1 MTVPDLG
8 SGVIEVVARTAIIYL
23 AIVILLRIAGKREVA
38 QLSLLD
44 FVLLLLIANGVQNAM
59 VGSNVTV
66 IGGLTAAVTL
76 VVIDR
81 GLGELRNRST
91 WFRRTV
97 EGEPRLL
104 IRDGVALRRAM
115 REESI
120 SEAELLSALRQHGL
134 LRINEAAVAV
144 LETNGSISVIP
155 KTDGTPPAG

>member
-8 SGVIEVVARTAIIYL
+8 AGVLDVVARTAIVYL
-23 AIVILLRIAGKREVA
+23 AIVILLRIAGKHEVA

-59 VGSNVTV
+59 VGSNVTL
-66 IGGLTAAVTL
+66 IGGLAAAATL

-91 WFRRTV
+91 WFRKTV

-104 IRDGVALRRAM
+104 IRDGVALQRAM
-115 REESI
+115 REEGI

-134 LRINEAAVAV
+134 LRINEAALAV
-144 LETNGSISVIP
+144 LETNGAISVIP
-155 KTDGTPPAG
+155 RNDRTPPSG